1 MTLTTKIKTVVS
13 IMLIAVVAAYAMHLN
28 PDAFK
33 MNTSGDSDN
42 YVLSTTWAPVSMKYY
57 VHIVVTVDGHRL
69 ISKHRNISPWG
80 ETMTAAKGAVIIVSA
95 QTHQPTIQTL
105 DCMIMRNGK
114 SVPSTGF
121 DKITGPGRVQCTA

>member
-1 MTLTTKIKTVVS
+1 MTRVKLVFS
-13 IMLIAVVAAYAMHLN
+13 MMLIAVVAAYAMHLDPN
-28 PDAFK
+28 AFK
-33 MNTSGDSDN
+33 VNTGGDSDN
-42 YVLSTTWAPVSMKYY
+42 YVLSVTWAPVSMKYY
-57 VHIVVTVDGHRL
+57 THIVVTVDGHRI

-80 ETMTAAKGAVIIVSA
+80 VTMTATKGAVIILTA